1 MKRKIYLVLFFGAMM
16 ALGSYAYAMDL
27 FGAKGAQQSK
37 DPTLQQMLTY
47 AIQDE
52 YLAHAEYEYIINK
65 FGPVRPFSNIIKA
78 EENHISM
85 LKPLFEK
92 YGFQVPKNTAKEH
105 ILIPKD
111 LKEALETGVQAEI
124 DNIGMYNILLNKQL
138 PEDVRNIFERLK
150 NASGNHLRAFRNGLR
165 RY

>member
-1 MKRKIYLVLFFGAMM
+1 
-16 ALGSYAYAMDL
+16 
-27 FGAKGAQQSK
+27 
-37 DPTLQQMLTY
+37 MLTY

-78 EENHISM
+78 EKNHISM

-105 ILIPKD
+105 ILIPKG
-111 LKEALETGVQAEI
+111 LKEAMETGVQAEI
-124 DNIGMYNILLNKQL
+124 DNIGMYEMLLKKQL

-150 NASGNHLRAFRNGLR
+150 HASGNHLRAFRNGLR